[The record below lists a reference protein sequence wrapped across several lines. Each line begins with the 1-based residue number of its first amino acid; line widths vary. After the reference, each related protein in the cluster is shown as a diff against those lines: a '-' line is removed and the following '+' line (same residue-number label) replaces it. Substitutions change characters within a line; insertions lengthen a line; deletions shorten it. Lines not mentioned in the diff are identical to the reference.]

1 MYWFFSRKE
10 KLSGPAFIEHFS
22 YVGLFVLLVLGAIGL
37 PFPEGTTLIVCG
49 VLIFTHVI
57 KSVPALLI
65 AYSGILIGDLL
76 AYSLGRKYGRMIV
89 THKRFHRIISPERL
103 LKLENMFNKKRT
115 LLVMIGGHLIGEI
128 FIVAGVMRMPLS
140 KFLAAD
146 AIASIFTIAIWTGIG
161 YVGGNS
167 LEVIK
172 KDITRIEHIGILF
185 VIILLAI
192 YLIYRYFKS
201 QRDKTLL

>member
-1 MYWFFSRKE
+1 M
-10 KLSGPAFIEHFS
+10 SGPAFIEHFS
-22 YVGLFVLLVLGAIGL
+22 YIGLFVLLILGAIGL
-37 PFPEGTTLIVCG
+37 PFPEGATLIVCG

-57 KSVPALLI
+57 KSIPALLI

-103 LKLENMFNKKRT
+103 LKLEDMFNKKRA
-115 LLVMIGGHLIGEI
+115 LLVMIGGHLVGEI

-146 AIASIFTIAIWTGIG
+146 AIASVVTIAIWTGIG
-161 YVGGNS
+161 YIGGNS
-167 LEVIK
+167 LQVIK
-172 KDITRIEHIGILF
+172 KDVTRVEHIAILF
-185 VIILLAI
+185 VIILLLI
-192 YLIYRYFKS
+192 YLLFRYFKS
-201 QRDKTLL
+201 RKNKTLL

>member
-1 MYWFFSRKE
+1 M
-10 KLSGPAFIEHFS
+10 LGPAFIEHFS
-22 YVGLFVLLVLGAIGL
+22 YMGLFVLLVLGAIGL

-192 YLIYRYFKS
+192 YLMYRYFKS

>member
-1 MYWFFSRKE
+1 M
-10 KLSGPAFIEHFS
+10 SGPAFIEHFS
-22 YVGLFVLLVLGAIGL
+22 YIGLFVLLILGAIGL

-115 LLVMIGGHLIGEI
+115 LLVMIGGHLVGEI

-192 YLIYRYFKS
+192 YLMYRYFKS

>member
-1 MYWFFSRKE
+1 MAFS
-10 KLSGPAFIEHFS
+10 AVVEHFP
-22 YVGLFVLLVLGAIGL
+22 YVGLLLLLILGGLGL
-37 PFPEGTTLIVCG
+37 PFPEGITLIVCG

-57 KSVPALLI
+57 KSIPALLI

-76 AYSLGRKYGRMIV
+76 AYLLGRKYGRMIV

-103 LKLENMFNKKRT
+103 LKLEDMFNKKRT
-115 LLVMIGGHLIGEI
+115 LLVMIGGHLVGEI

-146 AIASIFTIAIWTGIG
+146 AIASIFTIALWTGIG

-185 VIILLAI
+185 VIILLSI
-192 YLIYRYFKS
+192 YLLYRYFKS
-201 QRDKTLL
+201 RKNKTLP

>member
-1 MYWFFSRKE
+1 M
-10 KLSGPAFIEHFS
+10 SGPAFTEHFS
-22 YVGLFVLLVLGAIGL
+22 YIGLFVLLILGAIGL
-37 PFPEGTTLIVCG
+37 PFPEGTILIVCG

-57 KSVPALLI
+57 KSIPALFI

-76 AYSLGRKYGRMIV
+76 AYSLGKKYGRMIV

-115 LLVMIGGHLIGEI
+115 ILVMIGGHLVGEI

-146 AIASIFTIAIWTGIG
+146 AIASIFTIALWTGIG
-161 YVGGNS
+161 YIGGNS
-167 LEVIK
+167 VEVIK

-185 VIILLAI
+185 VIILLSI

-201 QRDKTLL
+201 RRNKTLP

>member
-1 MYWFFSRKE
+1 MAFS
-10 KLSGPAFIEHFS
+10 AVVEHFP
-22 YVGLFVLLVLGAIGL
+22 YVGLLLLLILGGLGL
-37 PFPEGTTLIVCG
+37 PFPEGITLIVCG

-57 KSVPALLI
+57 KSIPALLI

-103 LKLENMFNKKRT
+103 LKLEDMFNKKRT
-115 LLVMIGGHLIGEI
+115 LLVMIGGHLVGEI

-146 AIASIFTIAIWTGIG
+146 AIASIFTIALWTGIG

-185 VIILLAI
+185 VIILLSI
-192 YLIYRYFKS
+192 YLLYRYFKS
-201 QRDKTLL
+201 RKNKTLP

>member
-1 MYWFFSRKE
+1 M
-10 KLSGPAFIEHFS
+10 SGPAFIEHSS
-22 YVGLFVLLVLGAIGL
+22 YIGLFVLLILGAIGL

-57 KSVPALLI
+57 KSIPALLI

-103 LKLENMFNKKRT
+103 LKLEDMFNKKRT

-172 KDITRIEHIGILF
+172 KDISRIEHIGILF
-185 VIILLAI
+185 VIILLSI
-192 YLIYRYFKS
+192 YLLFRYFKS
-201 QRDKTLL
+201 RKNKTLP

>member
-1 MYWFFSRKE
+1 MAF
-10 KLSGPAFIEHFS
+10 PAVVEHFP
-22 YVGLFVLLVLGAIGL
+22 YVGLLLLLILGGLGL
-37 PFPEGTTLIVCG
+37 PFPEGITLIVCG

-57 KSVPALLI
+57 KSIPALLI

-103 LKLENMFNKKRT
+103 LKLEDMFNKKRT
-115 LLVMIGGHLIGEI
+115 LLVMIGGHLVGEI

-146 AIASIFTIAIWTGIG
+146 AIASIFTIALWTGIG

-185 VIILLAI
+185 VIILLSI
-192 YLIYRYFKS
+192 YLLYRYFKS
-201 QRDKTLL
+201 RKNKTLP

>member
-1 MYWFFSRKE
+1 M
-10 KLSGPAFIEHFS
+10 SGPAFIEHFS
-22 YVGLFVLLVLGAIGL
+22 YIGLFVLLILGAIGL

-57 KSVPALLI
+57 KSIPALLI

-103 LKLENMFNKKRT
+103 LKLEDMFNKKRT
-115 LLVMIGGHLIGEI
+115 LLVMIGGHLVGEI

-146 AIASIFTIAIWTGIG
+146 AIASLFAIAIWTGIG
-161 YVGGNS
+161 YIGGNS

-172 KDITRIEHIGILF
+172 EDISRVEHIGILF
-185 VIILLAI
+185 AIIVISI
-192 YLIYRYFKS
+192 YLLFRYFKS
-201 QRDKTLL
+201 RSDRTTQ

>member
-1 MYWFFSRKE
+1 M
-10 KLSGPAFIEHFS
+10 SGPAFIEHSS
-22 YVGLFVLLVLGAIGL
+22 YIGLFVLLILGAIGL

-57 KSVPALLI
+57 KSIPALLI

-89 THKRFHRIISPERL
+89 THRRFHRIISPERL
-103 LKLENMFNKKRT
+103 SKLENTFNKKRT

-172 KDITRIEHIGILF
+172 KDISRIEHIGILF
-185 VIILLAI
+185 VIILLSI
-192 YLIYRYFKS
+192 YLLFRYFKS
-201 QRDKTLL
+201 RKNKTLP

>member
-1 MYWFFSRKE
+1 M
-10 KLSGPAFIEHFS
+10 SGPAFIEHFS
-22 YVGLFVLLVLGAIGL
+22 YIGLFVLLILGAIGL
-37 PFPEGTTLIVCG
+37 PFPEGATLIVCG

-57 KSVPALLI
+57 KSIPALLI

-103 LKLENMFNKKRT
+103 LKLEDMFNKKRA
-115 LLVMIGGHLIGEI
+115 LLVMIGGHLVGEI

-146 AIASIFTIAIWTGIG
+146 AIASVVTIAIWTGIG
-161 YVGGNS
+161 YIGGNS
-167 LEVIK
+167 LQVIK
-172 KDITRIEHIGILF
+172 KDVTRVEHIAILF
-185 VIILLAI
+185 VIILLLI
-192 YLIYRYFKS
+192 YLLFRYFKS
-201 QRDKTLL
+201 GKNKTLL

>member
-1 MYWFFSRKE
+1 M
-10 KLSGPAFIEHFS
+10 SGPVFIEHFS
-22 YVGLFVLLVLGAIGL
+22 YMGLFILLVLGAIGL
-37 PFPEGTTLIVCG
+37 PFPEGITLIVCG

-57 KSVPALLI
+57 KSIPALLI

-76 AYSLGRKYGRMIV
+76 AYLLGRKYGRMIV

-103 LKLENMFNKKRT
+103 LKLEDMFNKKRT
-115 LLVMIGGHLIGEI
+115 LLVMIGGHLMGEI

-146 AIASIFTIAIWTGIG
+146 AIASIFTIALWTGIG

-185 VIILLAI
+185 VIILLSI
-192 YLIYRYFKS
+192 YLLYRYFKS
-201 QRDKTLL
+201 RKNKTLP

>member
-1 MYWFFSRKE
+1 M
-10 KLSGPAFIEHFS
+10 SGPVLIEHFS
-22 YVGLFVLLVLGAIGL
+22 YMGLFILLVLGAIGL
-37 PFPEGTTLIVCG
+37 PFPEGITLIVCG

-57 KSVPALLI
+57 KSIPALLI

-76 AYSLGRKYGRMIV
+76 AYLLGRKYGRMIV

-103 LKLENMFNKKRT
+103 LKLEDMFNKKRT
-115 LLVMIGGHLIGEI
+115 LLVMIGGHLVGEI

-146 AIASIFTIAIWTGIG
+146 AIASIFTIALWTGIG

-185 VIILLAI
+185 VIILLSI
-192 YLIYRYFKS
+192 YLLYRYFKS
-201 QRDKTLL
+201 RKNKTLP

>member
-1 MYWFFSRKE
+1 MAFS
-10 KLSGPAFIEHFS
+10 AVVEHFP
-22 YVGLFVLLVLGAIGL
+22 YVGLLLLLILGGLGL
-37 PFPEGTTLIVCG
+37 PFPEGITLIVCG

-57 KSVPALLI
+57 KSIPALLI

-103 LKLENMFNKKRT
+103 LKLEDMFNKKRT
-115 LLVMIGGHLIGEI
+115 LLVMIGGHLMGEI

-146 AIASIFTIAIWTGIG
+146 AIASIFTIALWTGIG

-185 VIILLAI
+185 VIILLSI
-192 YLIYRYFKS
+192 YLLYRYFKS
-201 QRDKTLL
+201 RKNKILP

>member
-1 MYWFFSRKE
+1 
-10 KLSGPAFIEHFS
+10 
-22 YVGLFVLLVLGAIGL
+22 
-37 PFPEGTTLIVCG
+37 
-49 VLIFTHVI
+49 
-57 KSVPALLI
+57 
-65 AYSGILIGDLL
+65 
-76 AYSLGRKYGRMIV
+76 
-89 THKRFHRIISPERL
+89 
-103 LKLENMFNKKRT
+103 MFNKKRT

-185 VIILLAI
+185 VIILLSI
-192 YLIYRYFKS
+192 YLLFRYFKS
-201 QRDKTLL
+201 RKNKTLP

>member
-1 MYWFFSRKE
+1 M
-10 KLSGPAFIEHFS
+10 SGPAFIEHSS
-22 YVGLFVLLVLGAIGL
+22 YIGLFVLLILGAIGL

-57 KSVPALLI
+57 KSIPALLI

-89 THKRFHRIISPERL
+89 THRRFHRIISPERL
-103 LKLENMFNKKRT
+103 SKLENTFNKKRT

-185 VIILLAI
+185 VIILLSI
-192 YLIYRYFKS
+192 YLVFRYFKS
-201 QRDKTLL
+201 RKNKTLP

>member
-1 MYWFFSRKE
+1 M
-10 KLSGPAFIEHFS
+10 LGPAFIEHFS
-22 YVGLFVLLVLGAIGL
+22 YMGLFVLLVLGAIGL

-185 VIILLAI
+185 VIILLSI
-192 YLIYRYFKS
+192 YLLFRYFKS
-201 QRDKTLL
+201 RKNKTLL

>member
-1 MYWFFSRKE
+1 
-10 KLSGPAFIEHFS
+10 
-22 YVGLFVLLVLGAIGL
+22 
-37 PFPEGTTLIVCG
+37 
-49 VLIFTHVI
+49 
-57 KSVPALLI
+57 
-65 AYSGILIGDLL
+65 
-76 AYSLGRKYGRMIV
+76 
-89 THKRFHRIISPERL
+89 
-103 LKLENMFNKKRT
+103 MFNKKRT
-115 LLVMIGGHLIGEI
+115 LLVMIGGHLVGEI

-185 VIILLAI
+185 VIISLAI
-192 YLIYRYFKS
+192 YLMYRYFKS
-201 QRDKTLL
+201 QKDKTLL

>member
-1 MYWFFSRKE
+1 M
-10 KLSGPAFIEHFS
+10 SGPAFIEHFS
-22 YVGLFVLLVLGAIGL
+22 YIGLFVLLILGAIGL

-57 KSVPALLI
+57 KSIPALLI

-76 AYSLGRKYGRMIV
+76 AYLLGRKYGRMIV

-103 LKLENMFNKKRT
+103 LKLEDMFNKKRT
-115 LLVMIGGHLIGEI
+115 LLVMIGGHLVGEI

-146 AIASIFTIAIWTGIG
+146 AIASLFAIAIWTGIG
-161 YVGGNS
+161 YIGGNS

-172 KDITRIEHIGILF
+172 EDISRVEHIGILF
-185 VIILLAI
+185 AIIVISI
-192 YLIYRYFKS
+192 YLLFRYFKS
-201 QRDKTLL
+201 RSDRTTQ